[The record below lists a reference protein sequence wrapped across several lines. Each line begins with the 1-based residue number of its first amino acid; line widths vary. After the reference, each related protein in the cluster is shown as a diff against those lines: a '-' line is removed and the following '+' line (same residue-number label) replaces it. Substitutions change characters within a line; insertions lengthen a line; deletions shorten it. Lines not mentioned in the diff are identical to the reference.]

1 MRPKRG
7 TSMTRTSWFIGVDQL
22 DSLRKL
28 SDETGIPMAVLMRK
42 GIDQVLVDGQS
53 HATALSCG
61 RADSATR
68 QSPRLRPATQT

>member
-1 MRPKRG
+1 
-7 TSMTRTSWFIGVDQL
+7 MTRTSLFVGVDQL

-53 HATALSCG
+53 HATALSRG

-68 QSPRLRPATQT
+68 QSRRLRPATQT